1 MLSRFCFIQISKGV
15 SMIYNFIKFGAF
27 VAIVALFSACSRS
40 VLVTPSG
47 ATNFDGEIYKDMYN
61 YRLQR
66 IDFNFGSSGSL
77 TINPCDVIIDHLTL
91 TVGSR
96 FFGSRYTQYVLIAT
110 SKQCNQNNNTEI
122 VFSIGETVK
131 YTNNSGKVSIGVLE
145 QVVDENYVII
155 NDGGS
160 KVKIHTSKLLKK

>member
-1 MLSRFCFIQISKGV
+1 
-15 SMIYNFIKFGAF
+15 MIYNFIKFGAF

-47 ATNFDGEIYKDMYN
+47 ATNFDGEIYKDLYN

-66 IDFNFGSSGSL
+66 INFNFGSSGSL
-77 TINPCDVIIDHLTL
+77 TNNPCDVIIDHLTL

-96 FFGSRYTQYVLIAT
+96 LFGSRYTQYVLIAT
-110 SKQCNQNNNTEI
+110 SKQCNQNNNNSTSSQQNTYTEI

-145 QVVDENYVII
+145 QVVDDNYVII